1 MRSSRV
7 IREIDD
13 KMAKLGLVTLEL
25 MLADLRDPVYAGD
38 IPVKMNPETARYDT
52 AVRGD
57 EYGFE
62 DASLRG
68 PDVEDD
74 GCGCGGGGDGCG
86 DGGCGGGCG
95 GGSCGADMAAP
106 MANSMDAG
114 APAGRGPMA
123 GPAES
128 GYYPSFADP
137 VGDRDKTRDRSPRP
151 DRKRL
156 PWSFSPGSRIAS

>member
-1 MRSSRV
+1 MRSSRI

-68 PDVEDD
+68 PNVEDD

-95 GGSCGADMAAP
+95 GGGCGADMAAP

-123 GPAES
+123 GPAEF
-128 GYYPSFADP
+128 GYAPRGADP

-156 PWSFSPGSRIAS
+156 PWSFYPGSRIAS

>member
-1 MRSSRV
+1 
-7 IREIDD
+7 
-13 KMAKLGLVTLEL
+13 MAKLGLVTLEL

-62 DASLRG
+62 DASVRG
-68 PDVEDD
+68 PGGEDD
-74 GCGCGGGGDGCG
+74 GCGCGGSGDGCG
-86 DGGCGGGCG
+86 DEGCGGGCG
-95 GGSCGADMAAP
+95 GGGCGADMATT

-114 APAGRGPMA
+114 ASRGIGAMTGPINFRTT
-123 GPAES
+123 GPAEY
-128 GYYPSFADP
+128 GRPPSSADP